1 MKKAVIIY
9 QSKTGI
15 TKKFG
20 EQIRDYLVGKGIDAQ
35 EFSVKE
41 YRDGLTDQADLVLL
55 GCWTSGLMLL
65 FQHPDKK
72 WKEFSKRLTALDGKK
87 TGLFTTYKIA
97 TGSMFRNMRKFLQ
110 AKDIHP
116 SIELKSKNGSLS
128 EENRAILDQFVKD

>member
-20 EQIRDYLVGKGIDAQ
+20 EQIRDYLAGKGIDAQ
-35 EFSVKE
+35 EFSIKE
-41 YRDGLTDQADLVLL
+41 YRDGLTDEADYVLF

-65 FQHPDKK
+65 FQHPDRK

-87 TGLFTTYKIA
+87 TGLFTTYKIL
-97 TGSMFRNMRKFLQ
+97 TGSMFSSMRKFLRV
-110 AKDIHP
+110 KNIHP

-128 EENRAILDQFVKD
+128 DKNRAILDQFIKN